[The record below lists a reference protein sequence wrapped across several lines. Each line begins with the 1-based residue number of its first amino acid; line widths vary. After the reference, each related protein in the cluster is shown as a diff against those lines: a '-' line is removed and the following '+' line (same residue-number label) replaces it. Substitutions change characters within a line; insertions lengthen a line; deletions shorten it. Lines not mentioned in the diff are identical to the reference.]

1 MSLAYHFGSGTLG
14 PGPSRPRKVRAEKV
28 PTIAKRQR
36 RAPASPKPEALIA
49 LGMWAT
55 TLTRVPSA
63 KQIAERFAP
72 IDRATSY
79 RWRRHLANAMG
90 VDLDVRA

>member
-14 PGPSRPRKVRAEKV
+14 PGPSRPRKVRAETV
-28 PTIAKRQR
+28 PAVAKRKR
-36 RAPASPKPEALIA
+36 RPPASPKPEALIA

-63 KQIAERFAP
+63 KQIADRFDT

-90 VDLDVRA
+90 VDLGAGA